1 MDFEVGVFDE
11 AHKLKGL
18 KLKVRVVVVQLAI
31 RWKLL
36 LTGGLSHFGPWLK
49 VARLDTHTDSD

>member
-1 MDFEVGVFDE
+1 MNFEVGVFDE

-18 KLKVRVVVVQLAI
+18 KLQVRGVVVRLEI

-36 LTGGLSHFGPWLK
+36 LTGRLSHFGPWLK
-49 VARLDTHTDSD
+49 VARLENTDSE